1 MYNSYLSGVD
11 APDVMPMVTLPFFK
25 KSGVTC
31 SQRRKVCSDDKAI
44 KKELEVAIVL
54 HRGDR
59 R

>member
-31 SQRRKVCSDDKAI
+31 SQRRKVRSDDKAI
-44 KKELEVAIVL
+44 KKDLEVAIV
-54 HRGDR
+54 
-59 R
+59 